1 MTFNRADGGLQD
13 EYNAL
18 MKRCQCGP
26 MPDPEEIWELCRQLL
41 EAGYPFQAD
50 RLGEYLPD

>member
-1 MTFNRADGGLQD
+1 MFTDFDSALQS

-18 MKRCQCGP
+18 MKRCEYGP
-26 MPDPEEIWELCRQLL
+26 MPDPEEIWELCQQLH

-50 RLGEYLPD
+50 RLGKYLPG